1 MLASFDL
8 HGDLAFVS
16 LTSQNDVIAPQALCV
31 MRMFNQQTELRAQ
44 VRFVLIGMGQDLPP
58 TALFLMPR
66 D

>member
-44 VRFVLIGMGQDLPP
+44 VRFVLIGMSAKCRRL
-58 TALFLMPR
+58 R
-66 D
+66 CS